1 MTLTKQNLSRLFY
14 QPTTL
19 AIFLAVGFIL
29 NVWGVPLFDVDEG
42 AFSEATREMLTSGIW
57 SATYLD
63 GQPRYDKPIL
73 TYWFQA
79 LFVKAFGL
87 NEFALRMHSVI
98 SALLWAA
105 AIFYFCQQFISRKS
119 AFVATLIFS
128 STLWITLIGRAATAD
143 ALLNLF
149 IALTFFDIYRY
160 AQSQNK
166 WHCYRAWLWLSLGVL
181 TKGPVAIAI
190 PGAASLIWFVSNKQF
205 NLWLKAIFNPVG
217 WLILLAVVSPWLYM
231 VWLEQGSGFFHGFL
245 VEHNLKRFTDTK
257 EGHGGQWYYYIYVLP
272 LILLPFSGGLFKQ
285 ISLSKSLIK
294 DPLDRLLVI
303 WFVVVFI
310 LVSFSQTQLPHYVL
324 YGVTPVII
332 LMAKYRNSLL
342 AGKWQ
347 LLFPMLFCLI
357 QFVLIY
363 IAPDLANNNN
373 HYQQQMLANADKVF
387 NNSYLFNSILLSLL
401 LLTLI
406 ILPAKSWQK
415 LVSFAFCQ
423 SVFCYLVLL
432 PAIAQIQQ
440 QPIKQAALFAKE
452 IKQEFVAYKMHM
464 PSFSVY
470 REQITHRRE
479 VTAGDYVYTRADR
492 ISQLE
497 EKFGAEAVDIF
508 YQQGGI
514 VLAQIAGNKLAQ
526 KDTNYEVGSSEV
538 K

>member
-1 MTLTKQNLSRLFY
+1 MIKNHNLSELFY
-14 QPTTL
+14 HPSTL
-19 AIFLAVGFIL
+19 ALFLIAGFIL

-42 AFSEATREMLTSGIW
+42 AFSEATREMLSSGIW

-63 GQPRYDKPIL
+63 GEPRYDKPIL

-79 LFVKAFGL
+79 FFVQMFGL
-87 NEFALRMHSVI
+87 NEFALRMHSVV
-98 SALLWAA
+98 SAMLWSG
-105 AIFYFCQQFISRKS
+105 AIFYFCQQFINRKT

-160 AQSQNK
+160 AQSEDK
-166 WHCYRAWLWLSLGVL
+166 KHCYRAWLWLSLGAL

-190 PGAASLIWFVSNKQF
+190 PGMVSLIWFASNQQLT
-205 NLWLKAIFNPVG
+205 LWLRAIFNPVG
-217 WLILLAVVSPWLYM
+217 WLILLSVLSPWLYM

-245 VEHNLKRFTDTK
+245 VEHNLKRFTATK
-257 EGHGGQWYYYIYVLP
+257 EGHGGQWFYYLVALP

-285 ISLSKSLIK
+285 LALGKQLLK
-294 DPLDRLLVI
+294 DQLDRLLVI
-303 WFVVVFI
+303 WFVVVFL

-332 LMAKYRNSLL
+332 LMAKYRHSLL
-342 AGKWQ
+342 SGKWQ
-347 LLFPMLFCLI
+347 LIFPLLFCII
-357 QFVLIY
+357 QFVLVY
-363 IAPDLANNNN
+363 LAPELASQNDNP
-373 HYQQQMLANADKVF
+373 YQQQMLAQADTVF
-387 NNSYLFNSILLSLL
+387 DNSYLFNSILLCLFLL
-401 LLTLI
+401 ALAI
-406 ILPAKSWQK
+406 APIKSWQK

-440 QPIKQAALFAKE
+440 SPIKQAAIYAKQ
-452 IKQEFVAYKMHM
+452 IDQTFVAYKMHM

-470 REQITHRRE
+470 REQITHRRD
-479 VTAGDYVYTRADR
+479 VQAGDYVYTRADR

-497 EKFGAEAVDIF
+497 ERFGQHNVDIF

-514 VLAQIAGNKLAQ
+514 VLAKITNKPN
-526 KDTNYEVGSSEV
+526 K
-538 K
+538 